1 MPGKLNQMVLKEYA
15 ARFTAKVLFD
25 FYHTKEVIN
34 GQELLSLTPS
44 KQINL
49 GIISRLFDQWKSDAQ
64 AFRSPYF
71 NFESKEV
78 QDALQEFM
86 NTVSRH
92 ISIGRDDLQPMLLEA
107 TTDAL
112 LLLLAPADY
121 FERKLKAMPNF
132 TYDVENAKRLTKYTH
147 IHQGIARALALRL
160 TDSGE
165 KFVYV
170 NKALGWLAEMMAA
183 GASLDDVVPYVEEFS
198 TVLPLHVNS
207 IVPQSSSVS
216 ETVIAPPAGKSFFD
230 TALSDTPA
238 SGYQAPPVASAP
250 VASKPAP
257 QPVQPVASTSLNSH
271 YKVDVP
277 PSHED
282 ATYGSVQVKVD
293 SILKSIA
300 LGHRFMFVNQLFDR
314 DSDAFDKSMRELDQA
329 GTFEEA
335 RSLMAGKF
343 ASLYGWDM
351 NSEAVA
357 DLLALVKRRYN

>member
-15 ARFTAKVLFD
+15 ARFTAKVLTD

-86 NTVSRH
+86 NIVSRH
-92 ISIGRDDLQPMLLEA
+92 IAIRRDDLQPLLLEA
-107 TTDAL
+107 ATDAL

-132 TYDVENAKRLTKYTH
+132 TYDVENAKRLNKYTH
-147 IHQGIARALALRL
+147 IHQGVARALALRL

-165 KFVYV
+165 NFVYV
-170 NKALGWLAEMMAA
+170 NKALGWLAEIMA
-183 GASLDDVVPYVEEFS
+183 GGSSLDAIAPYVEEFS
-198 TVLPLHVNS
+198 SVLPLHVNS
-207 IVPQSSSVS
+207 IIPPSPSYSSV
-216 ETVIAPPAGKSFFD
+216 EMAPPAGKSFFD
-230 TALSDTPA
+230 TALTDSPA
-238 SGYQAPPVASAP
+238 SGYPAPSVASAP
-250 VASKPAP
+250 VAPKPAP
-257 QPVQPVASTSLNSH
+257 QPVQPVASASLNSQ

-314 DSDAFDKSMRELDQA
+314 DSDAFDKAMRELDQA

-343 ASLYGWDM
+343 ALLYGWDM
-351 NSEAVA
+351 KSEAVA
-357 DLLALVKRRYN
+357 DLLALVKRRFS